1 MEVNDILKEEYL
13 PMHYTVDRLNSA
25 DRFIINV
32 YFPDKP
38 EELATY
44 LANIESISYFL
55 RHFESLGYIADR
67 IAF

>member
-1 MEVNDILKEEYL
+1 MRDILKEEYSQ
-13 PMHYTVDRLNSA
+13 MHYTVDKLNSTN
-25 DRFIINV
+25 RFIVNV

-38 EELATY
+38 EELTTY
-44 LANIESISYFL
+44 SANIESIGYML

>member
-1 MEVNDILKEEYL
+1 
-13 PMHYTVDRLNSA
+13 MHYTVDRLNSA

-44 LANIESISYFL
+44 SANIEGIGYML

-67 IAF
+67 ISF

>member
-1 MEVNDILKEEYL
+1 MNDILKEEYL

-25 DRFIINV
+25 DRFIINI

-44 LANIESISYFL
+44 SANIESISILL
-55 RHFESLGYIADR
+55 RHFEILGYIADR

>member
-1 MEVNDILKEEYL
+1 
-13 PMHYTVDRLNSA
+13 MHYTVDRLNSA

-38 EELATY
+38 EEFNTY
-44 LANIESISYFL
+44 SANIESIGHFL

>member
-1 MEVNDILKEEYL
+1 MNDILKEEYS
-13 PMHYTVDRLNSA
+13 PVHYTVDRLNDA

-38 EELATY
+38 EELTTY
-44 LANIESISYFL
+44 SANIENIGSIL
-55 RHFESLGYIADR
+55 RRFESLGYIADR

>member
-1 MEVNDILKEEYL
+1 MRDILKEEYS
-13 PMHYTVDRLNSA
+13 PMHYAVDKLNSTN
-25 DRFIINV
+25 RFIVNV

-38 EELATY
+38 EELTTY
-44 LANIESISYFL
+44 SANIESIGYML